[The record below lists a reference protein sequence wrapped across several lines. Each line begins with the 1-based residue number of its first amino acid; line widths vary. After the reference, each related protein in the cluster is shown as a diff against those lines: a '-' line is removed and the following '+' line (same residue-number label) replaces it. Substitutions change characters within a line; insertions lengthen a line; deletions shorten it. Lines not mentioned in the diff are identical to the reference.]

1 MRLDNREFYQ
11 YARTRRCCDFKDENG
26 RSHGGRRNNQ
36 CGEPVNDRVGAA
48 HYLKPNDRA
57 VAPGSKMML
66 ETVSKVKVMMH
77 LRRGSLISNASIRF
91 V

>member
-1 MRLDNREFYQ
+1 
-11 YARTRRCCDFKDENG
+11 
-26 RSHGGRRNNQ
+26 
-36 CGEPVNDRVGAA
+36 VNDRVGAA